1 MKRSHQNRQG
11 TVIDRRFFQNINW
24 SLLGLVT
31 ILIFIG
37 VVNLYSATY
46 QAEEEQAGTIYL
58 KQIYWVGIGCFFLL
72 IILFFDYHL
81 LLPIAYPLYWFS
93 ILLLLG
99 VLLFG
104 RSISGSQRW
113 LSVASFSFQPS
124 ELVKICLVLALAKYF
139 FLNEI
144 NRRYGFRDLY
154 IPLGMALLPALLIM
168 KQPDLGTALLLLLV
182 CLSLFLFLGM
192 EWKTLIISL
201 GGTALF
207 LPLSWFLLKD
217 YQKKRL
223 LIFIQPESDPLG
235 AGYHIIQSKI
245 AVGSGAFWGKGFL
258 KGTQGQL
265 RFLPEQH
272 TDFAFSVLSEE
283 WGFIGS
289 LLVVT
294 LFLLLILTIL
304 NIARQSKDRFGMVLA
319 FGIGGIFFWQSLINM
334 GMVVGLVPVVG
345 VPLPFISYG
354 GSSIMACL
362 IGIGLLLNI
371 HMRRFIIQS

>member
-1 MKRSHQNRQG
+1 
-11 TVIDRRFFQNINW
+11 VIDRKFFQNIDW
-24 SLLGLVT
+24 PLVLLVFF
-31 ILIFIG
+31 LIVIG

-46 QAEEEQAGTIYL
+46 QVEEEKGGTIYL
-58 KQIYWVGIGCFFLL
+58 KQIYWAAFGFFLIL

-81 LLPIAYPLYWFS
+81 LLPIAYPLYWVS
-93 ILLLLG
+93 ISLLLG
-99 VLLFG
+99 VLFFG

-113 LSVASFSFQPS
+113 LALGSFSFQPS
-124 ELVKICLVLALAKYF
+124 ELVKIALILALAKYF
-139 FLNEI
+139 FINEF
-144 NRRYGFRDLY
+144 NRRYSFRDLY
-154 IPLGMALLPALLIM
+154 IPAGMVLLPALLIM
-168 KQPDLGTALLLLLV
+168 KQPDLGTALLLLFLG
-182 CLSLFLFLGM
+182 LSIFLFIGI
-192 EWKTLIISL
+192 EWKTLVVSL
-201 GGTALF
+201 GGSALL

-283 WGFIGS
+283 WGFVGS
-289 LLVVT
+289 LVVVT
-294 LFLLLILTIL
+294 LFLLLILSAL
-304 NIARQSKDRFGMVLA
+304 NIARQSKDRFGLILA
-319 FGIGGIFFWQSLINM
+319 LGIGALFFWQSLVNL

-354 GSSIMACL
+354 GSSIIACL

>member
-1 MKRSHQNRQG
+1 M
-11 TVIDRRFFQNINW
+11 
-24 SLLGLVT
+24 
-31 ILIFIG
+31 ILIVLG
-37 VVNLYSATY
+37 VVNLYSATF
-46 QAEEEQAGTIYL
+46 QVAEEKAGTIYL

-72 IILFFDYHL
+72 FILFFDYHL
-81 LLPIAYPLYWFS
+81 LLPVAYPLYWIS

-104 RSISGSQRW
+104 RTISGSQRW
-113 LSVASFSFQPS
+113 LAVGSFSFQPS
-124 ELVKICLVLALAKYF
+124 ELVKISLILALAKYF
-139 FLNEI
+139 FQNEI

-154 IPLGMALLPALLIM
+154 VPLGMALLPALLIM

-182 CLSLFLFLGM
+182 CLSLFLFLGI
-192 EWKTLIISL
+192 EWKTLLISL
-201 GGTALF
+201 GGGALF

-245 AVGSGAFWGKGFL
+245 AVGSGSFLGKGFL

-283 WGFIGS
+283 WGFVGS

-304 NIARQSKDRFGMVLA
+304 NIARQSKDRFGLVLA
-319 FGIGGIFFWQSLINM
+319 MGICGAFFWQSLINM
-334 GMVVGLVPVVG
+334 GMVVGWVPVVG

-354 GSSIMACL
+354 GSSVIASL